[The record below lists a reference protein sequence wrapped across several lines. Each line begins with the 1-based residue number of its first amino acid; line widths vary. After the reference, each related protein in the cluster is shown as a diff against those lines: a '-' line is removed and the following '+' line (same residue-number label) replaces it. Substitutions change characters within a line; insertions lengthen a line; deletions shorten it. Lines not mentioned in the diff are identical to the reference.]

1 MLHAASERQSE
12 SRMTTAFIA
21 TPDPRVSHKV
31 RVIWRSAAPAAMGEA
46 ALSISCKA
54 ALASS
59 EELESKASAS
69 IPGLDPCKF
78 RNKIHHPFH
87 LHKGEFFIRIL
98 STSAC
103 RLTDLL

>member
-1 MLHAASERQSE
+1 MALRRARRHG
-12 SRMTTAFIA
+12 
-21 TPDPRVSHKV
+21 
-31 RVIWRSAAPAAMGEA
+31 RSG
-46 ALSISCKA
+46 ALGLSKA